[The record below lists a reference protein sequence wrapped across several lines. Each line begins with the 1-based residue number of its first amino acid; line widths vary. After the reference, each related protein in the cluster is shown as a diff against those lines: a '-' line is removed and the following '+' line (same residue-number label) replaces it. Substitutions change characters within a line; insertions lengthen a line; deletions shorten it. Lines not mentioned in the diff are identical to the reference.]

1 MNGWMNGV
9 GSAREA
15 RKEAREGFGSFVF
28 VVVVLSCLACCVE
41 LHRVALPIFHRCGA
55 SAL

>member
-41 LHRVALPIFHRCGA
+41 LHRVVLPIFHRCGA